1 MAKTKVEQYIFQP
14 GIPVNENR
22 YGMAHDLIKNNV
34 EFICDEVT
42 AWIAEQV
49 KMEPVYPD
57 AVTSITANKEF
68 LKDEVMAWFDIAYP
82 GAHDLTYS
90 VTNAIYTP
98 ATGVMVLTIGSHGFL
113 VGNTIRIATDSLTFT
128 CALDSHATNHTYPRA
143 TGSAAPGGYDFVY
156 NKPIAVTEFSSTT
169 ITVNIGISSD
179 VSAHSYVTSTADCIA
194 SNERHEKCARDTGFN
209 IDAITTDL
217 YSGGNFETRRI
228 AQKYWEGTNTNLGS
242 GSEQTYATLVNDKL
256 KEIING
262 YILSNTAWTT
272 AQDPVVT
279 TQNVSN
285 PVGESNSTN
294 RVTELHKILNDV
306 TVNGIGAL
314 PEVTPSWSHYTYDGE
329 LCERDTR
336 LNLQG
341 DDGTGGILY
350 DLRYGGNEKTRYTA
364 SKYWINATPQ
374 VDGDRT
380 TERFA
385 KNYVRDLI
393 NNFILPQPT
402 TAQVYPYA
410 IALLEANKQY
420 IADEATEWFDA
431 NYPGVHTG
439 TRHAK
444 CIRDTIFNIEAL
456 TSDIYT
462 GSNFQTIEMVH
473 RYWSGTASQLPGGE
487 TVLTTATAHGRSVD
501 DVVEIRGLVLG
512 CPMGSKTYPVSDFTQ
527 GHSANQSFAVRSQ
540 NLTASTF
547 EIFLGTSAIAQTYV
561 KGGTVI
567 PQAGLQQDNRLDIR
581 NFDYDTGS
589 GVATITTM
597 GGATITAEAHGK
609 SKGDLI
615 AVDGAV
621 LSCDMGSKTYPVNS
635 FSTAHSTAQQF
646 TVRATNLTANTF
658 EVFFGTSA
666 IATTYVSGGTIVKD
680 NNVRQAITDFAYDIG
695 PSHSVTAATYTP
707 ATGEMQL
714 TIGAHN
720 FEIGHYVKIAT
731 NSLTFTC
738 ALDGHATNHS
748 YPRAT
753 GSAAPGGYDYFYNK
767 PVEIIGAGAT
777 TITMNVGVSSDV
789 SEHTFVSAT
798 ADCISP
804 VPAANSVTN
813 AVYTPATGVMVLTIG
828 AHDLQLGNQIRIATG
843 SLKFTCE
850 MDSHATTTAYPRA
863 SGSAAPGGYDYA
875 YNTAVTITAIDSTT
889 ITCNVGTSTNTSIHT
904 FVSATPNCIA
914 NDIGSA
920 GKCTITTSGSHNL
933 SINDTIDIR
942 GVIMDCE
949 FGTKVYPA
957 IPHAGIF
964 PVTKVTDTNTLDF
977 YLPPSEID
985 HTYVSGGTIK
995 SATLTNVGSSTIIT
1009 AFAYNN
1015 DQALITI
1022 TSGNHGLVVGD
1033 LVKLTGIVLSC
1044 STGTKTYPDTSVSSG
1059 VYYVYD
1065 VPDIDTFIFGMDR
1078 SNVVHTYVSGGTCQK
1093 VTTATNSTV
1102 NISNFVFDTHAGH
1115 GLSATDNVILRGIVT
1130 DCIYGTKIYPALV
1143 HAGLYPITKTD
1154 TADTFEF
1161 FLNPSNIA
1169 HTYTSGGTVKDIDVT
1184 NVGDAVDITNFIYDN
1199 DLATFTVTTSGIDN
1213 PYNVA
1218 GATYIPTTGVMELTI
1233 GTHDLE
1239 VGNKVN
1245 IEATSLTFTCAF
1257 DNNVSQHSYPRAT
1270 GSAAPGGYDYFYNKP
1285 VEITAI
1291 SADTITMNIGTGNI
1305 KTYTPTAVTYI
1316 PTTGVMEL
1324 TIGTHTLVTGN
1335 YVDIDAGCLNFT
1347 CTFDNNATQSSY
1359 PRATGSAAPGGADYF
1374 YDTPC
1379 RIDSTSATTITL
1391 NVGAGNVKTY
1401 NVSAATYTPT
1411 TGVMQLTIGSHS
1423 LVAGNYIDIAA
1434 NSIVFTCALD
1444 GHATTTGY
1452 PRATGSAAPGGA
1464 DYAYNTPVVIAS
1476 VGATTITINV
1486 GVSSNTSTHTYV
1498 SSTANCISNSNS
1510 HTFTS
1515 ATANCIKN
1523 AEAHTFVSATAD
1535 CVSKAGHGLTVGDKV
1550 KLAGIGMS
1558 CEFGSKIYPENNA
1571 GYFVVYDVP
1580 DVSTFILGTDKSAV
1594 VHTWTGGGTWQKI
1607 TYTVLNQTDV
1617 ADFAFGPSERTYAVA
1632 VNQKTESIIKDYIF
1646 TNTTYPSVQ
1655 SGSTQTI
1662 TANAA
1667 ESGASGRITTLM
1679 DAINNVTVNGL
1690 DYLPT
1695 AGYASVGYTPL
1706 QTATSQYFNS
1716 SSVSESAASA
1726 VITDRFGIIT
1736 DVIENGLDNVPA
1748 LDRAQVSSIRLQ
1760 TRVPTNDLLL
1770 ITDTTVNEVL
1780 FNFTDSEKGA
1790 SCQFITDDQEK
1801 LTKGV
1806 DDDFPKFL
1814 ERTGT
1819 ITTIYLDVNTD
1830 SPTYSP
1836 NARVQL
1842 EANKEFLQ
1850 KETVAWIGNKISTA
1864 ITYPYAKTLIDA
1876 NKEWLADEVM
1886 AWFDLTYPNA
1896 HSTIQHEKCERDT
1909 KFNIDALA
1917 YDIYHGSNTQTRETA
1932 KKYWEGTN
1940 SLLAN
1945 SGGAFTETTNAE
1957 IGYALAVNNKLRDL
1971 IINNVLTNTVY
1982 VTHQSPIITVQ
1993 ITNNNDGETKTVSR
2007 VTDLM
2012 GIITSVI
2019 QSGIS
2024 ALPNSIPAWTDYTY
2038 NGPKCERDVGFQ
2050 LDALIHDIKY
2060 GGNAETYRNAKKYW
2074 IQSTPQI
2081 DGDRSHETF
2090 AKDHVRF
2097 LINDYVF
2104 KNVTYPTLQVG
2115 AQAVSQ
2121 VTVYTAAEA
2130 GVDDRVSD
2138 LFAIINNVITN
2149 GTSSLPVK
2157 DEPKIF
2163 SDTDDIQIFIDQG
2176 DLKVRPYDFG
2186 TDAIERMRVAT
2197 AQSMLDADF
2206 EYGLQPTKWQAIAT
2220 QRGYP
2225 SIYEVPGTDKQVST
2239 VQTDA
2244 STGTGGIG
2252 QSLITVTTIGAHS
2265 IEPGSPITLK
2275 ALENSVAGAARA
2287 EGSFIVSTVPTINT
2301 FTYFA
2306 KSKVGTAN
2314 GQILSTFYTQL
2325 RQAGF
2330 YTGSSIG
2337 NPTFSIISQG
2347 SAGVLYNP
2355 LGSLSG
2361 ADKITWLGEQPEV
2374 GAPMLI
2380 EDGMATALYTYS
2392 GADVLRTAGVYT
2404 NILGTTSSVV
2414 GDVIAPTVNI
2424 TVDGSGAALATIVT
2438 GGRRNAVD
2446 DTITVLDS
2454 LLGGGGAA
2462 DLTFNIQAVVDGAT
2476 QIPSGAQ
2483 VTSILGSGGAIQ
2495 TIQTTAD
2502 VPIGSNSIPV
2512 VNTAGVL
2519 AGHGIDRGDGTAVFV
2534 SSVIGNNINI
2544 DGNTTN
2550 TLVGN
2555 VVTYTGVGGVNYSS
2569 LGYGST
2575 FDISRT
2581 GGVYTV
2587 VINEDGDQ
2595 YETGDVIIA
2604 LGNSLGG
2611 TTPEHDCRI
2620 EITEADTSGDIVTIL
2635 SSGAAFDGSAN
2646 YNAIVGTNSNGV
2658 GTGSLFDISYT
2669 NNTYSVS
2676 LAQPSYINLTG
2687 TNLGGIG
2694 LGASVDI
2701 TMTNNAYSVAINNA
2715 EDNSLDYVVSDRI
2728 RINGTQLGGTTPV
2741 NDAEVVVTS
2750 VDVSTGEIT
2759 GVSVTGTAVDADVTY
2774 INVTYTTGSI
2784 GGVTAN
2790 INIRRVG
2797 TTYEV
2802 NIIGGGSGYT
2812 ASETLNIVGT
2822 ELGGAAPTNN
2832 ASVTIQTVDGSGS
2845 ILTATIGGVAVNVQE
2860 HTNIQS
2866 GLNQL
2871 GTAALLTV
2879 TVNYN
2884 NSYNVVIGNTGGFNY
2899 GVGQKIQL
2907 LGTVFG
2913 NGATPVNDITVT
2925 ISAVT
2930 VTGEITNLS
2939 HTGTSADAT
2948 KNYVLG
2954 DRLEVI
2960 GSFLGGLD
2968 ETNDAGINIT
2978 GIGVGGTIT
2987 TLTIDGAAPDASQTY
3002 VDPAYTTN
3010 SSAGADASFTIT
3022 RLDVAYSALI
3032 VVPGSGYL
3040 AAEFFDIDGALLG
3053 GSTGTNDCRVTVATV
3068 GGSGEI
3074 LTVTVSGTAL
3084 DQQTYYGISQVLGQA
3099 VMKIGAGATW
3109 NVILSGGAFTVT
3121 NANPGTDYN
3130 ASQELKVLGTQM
3142 GGVSPTNDLTITIT
3156 GVSGTGGITTFSHSG
3171 TAPGGTASYTDIGG
3185 TNLPNSGTLATFDVV
3200 RSSGTYNSILI
3211 NDDGVNYVDG
3221 NKIKILG
3228 TSLGGVDVTNDLI
3241 ITITGATT
3249 DGSITSITGI
3259 GTALTGTVVQTYSS
3273 LTMSEATT
3281 VAVAPNS
3288 TIAFAALATAEIT
3301 FGTAHGLVPGDSFII
3316 TIASDSGSNNHTLC
3330 EGPFFAQQVP
3340 TIYKLRYQCRAPG
3353 TIGDVDDIVGNIYP
3367 RPDSFFVHRPYDGG
3381 VMLGTGGPQ
3390 HGAQAIRQSKKYIR
3404 YQSGKGIMYTTGA
3417 LFAPSYDLLNVVANG
3432 LEIGSFITVT
3442 TDDVDHGLQIGG
3454 RIRLLGIETPGFNG
3468 DYTVASITS
3477 ERVFKVVADFKLG
3490 ALIPTLSARA
3500 QVSLL
3505 TWHGATVRSGAFDD
3519 QNGIFIEYDGANF
3532 TCVQRTGTLQLA
3544 GVVSMAVDSNL
3555 CTGVGTRFRDQI
3567 KAGDRIIIK
3576 GMTHVISQITDDTNM
3591 FVTPDFRGVT
3601 PASACKICLVY
3612 DKKTKQDEFN
3622 RDKLDGKGSSGYIV
3636 DVSKMQ
3642 MMGIQYSWYG
3652 AGFIDW
3658 MLRGDNG
3665 EFAFFHRMRNSNINT
3680 EAFMRTGNMPVRYEI
3695 TNEGPN
3701 GKLAK
3706 DIDDNQTSI
3715 PLTDAKYFPSS
3726 GTVYIDGEMIGFTG
3740 VVGDTLTGCT
3750 RAAPM
3755 SNYASGANRTYTAGI
3770 AEPHTAKT
3778 GVPLISNTISPIIS
3792 HWGSAFL
3799 TDGGF
3804 DTDRGYI
3811 FSYASTGNEIS
3822 TTRNTVF
3829 MLRLAPSVSNA
3840 IVGDLGER
3848 ELLNRAQL
3856 LLEGVEVTS
3865 DTSTGG
3871 IVVEGVLN
3879 PQNYPLDPGNI
3890 GWGGLSG
3897 LAAGGQPS
3905 FAQGAPGGSVTWS
3918 TGATQVVRNAT
3929 TTSQLSASAD
3939 SLYNRTYPTTYHYFS
3954 TTEWDGLDDNVV
3966 SGTEIIATGS
3976 PSSGASDFPAGTT
3989 IYDIY
3994 EETWYNRVR
4003 IRTTNNNHS
4012 PITAGEAITFGIGG
4026 DLTYTNYLYFT
4037 KTSWETT
4044 QAVSGTEV
4052 SDAKFPAGTAVSNV
4066 QGPLEFSGTE
4076 YYKVTFSQTS
4086 IATVTAGATV
4096 GFLFGQPPYAQ
4107 PGETVFSFI
4116 ANPGELAN
4124 LDLTGL
4130 KELTNTTLGGRGT
4143 YPNGPDVLAINVYKT
4158 SGAAVNANLILR
4170 WGEAQA

>member
-14 GIPVNENR
+14 GIPIKDNR
-22 YGMAHDLIKNNV
+22 YHMAHDLITNNV

-49 KMEPVYPD
+49 KMEPKYPD
-57 AVTSITANKEF
+57 AYASIVANKEF
-68 LKDEVMAWFDIAYP
+68 LKDEVMSWFDIAYP
-82 GAHDLTYS
+82 GVHDLTY
-90 VTNAIYTP
+90 TATAATYDP
-98 ATGVMVLTIGSHGFL
+98 ATGLLVLTIGSHGFQIGST
-113 VGNTIRIATDSLTFT
+113 VRIATESLTFT
-128 CALDSHATNHTYPRA
+128 CAEDSHATQHSYPRA
-143 TGSAAPGGYDFVY
+143 TGSLAPGGWDYAYLTPV
-156 NKPIAVTEFSSTT
+156 PVTKTTGSTVTVDVGLSSNNTAHT
-169 ITVNIGISSD
+169 F
-179 VSAHSYVTSTADCIA
+179 VSATADGII
-194 SNERHEKCARDTGFN
+194 SNERHEKCERDTGYN

-217 YSGGNFETRRI
+217 YNGGNSKSIETAR
-228 AQKYWEGTNTNLGS
+228 KYWEGTNTNLGS
-242 GSEQTYATLVNDKL
+242 TNEQTYATLVNNKL
-256 KEIING
+256 LEIING
-262 YILSNTAWTT
+262 YILTNTAWTT
-272 AQDPVVT
+272 AQVPPVT
-279 TQNVSN
+279 TQD
-285 PVGESNSTN
+285 VGQPIAESNAKN
-294 RVTELHKILNDV
+294 RVTELHSILNDV
-306 TVNGIGAL
+306 TVNGLDNL
-314 PEVTPSWSHYTYDGE
+314 PAVTPSWSHYTYDGI

-341 DDGTGGILY
+341 LDGTGGILY
-350 DLRYGGNEKTRYTA
+350 DLRYGGNEQTRYTA

-374 VDGDRT
+374 IDGNRSP
-380 TERFA
+380 ELFA

-393 NNFILPQPT
+393 NNFILLQPAS
-402 TAQVYPYA
+402 AQTYPYA
-410 IALLEANKQY
+410 IALLEANKQF
-420 IADEATEWFDA
+420 IADEATAWFDA

-439 TRHAK
+439 TRHTK
-444 CIRDTIFNIEAL
+444 CIRDTKYNIEAL

-462 GSNFQTIEMVH
+462 GSNFKVIDMVH

-487 TVLTTATAHGRSVD
+487 TLLTTAVSHGRTVG
-501 DVVEIRGLVLG
+501 DVVEIRGLVLT
-512 CPMGSKTYPVSDFTQ
+512 CPMGSKTYPVTDFTQ
-527 GHSANQSFAVRSQ
+527 GHSTNQTFAVRTQ

-547 EIFLGTSAIAQTYV
+547 EIYLGTSAVAQTYV
-561 KGGTVI
+561 KGGVVI
-567 PQAGLQQDNRLDIR
+567 PQAGLQLDNRLDIR
-581 NFDYDTGS
+581 NFDYNTGT

-597 GGATITAEAHGK
+597 GGATVTAEAHGR
-609 SKGDLI
+609 SNGDLI

-635 FSTAHSTAQQF
+635 FSTAHSTNQTF
-646 TVRATNLTANTF
+646 TVSANNVTTDTF

-666 IATTYVSGGTIVKD
+666 IATTYVSGGTIVKAG
-680 NNVRQAITDFAYDIG
+680 NIRLPITGFNYTPGAT
-695 PSHSVTAATYTP
+695 HSVSAATYDPTS
-707 ATGEMQL
+707 GVLEI
-714 TIGAHN
+714 TIGSHD
-720 FEIGHYVKIAT
+720 FEIGNNINIGS

-738 ALDGHATNHS
+738 AMDSHATNHTYPRATGS
-748 YPRAT
+748 NAPGGFDYAYNTPVEITAKTSTTISVDVGVSSNTTAHTFVSAIADNITSIPAANSVSNAVYTPGTGLIQLTIGAHSYKIGDTIKIATDSLTFTCAMDSHATNHTYPRAT
-753 GSAAPGGYDYFYNK
+753 GSAAPGGYDY
-767 PVEIIGAGAT
+767 
-777 TITMNVGVSSDV
+777 
-789 SEHTFVSAT
+789 
-798 ADCISP
+798 
-804 VPAANSVTN
+804 
-813 AVYTPATGVMVLTIG
+813 
-828 AHDLQLGNQIRIATG
+828 
-843 SLKFTCE
+843 
-850 MDSHATTTAYPRA
+850 
-863 SGSAAPGGYDYA
+863 A
-875 YNTAVTITAIDSTT
+875 YNTNRTITAVDATS
-889 ITCNVGTSTNTSIHT
+889 ITCNVGTSSNTSAHTFISAKANCITNT
-904 FVSATPNCIA
+904 
-914 NDIGSA
+914 IGSA
-920 GKCTITTSGSHNL
+920 GKCVITAVDHGLTA
-933 SINDTIDIR
+933 NDTIDIR
-942 GVIMDCE
+942 GVVMDCVY
-949 FGTKVYPA
+949 GTKVYPA
-957 IPHAGIF
+957 IPHAGIY
-964 PVTKVTDTNTLDF
+964 PVTKVADANTLDF
-977 YLPPSEID
+977 YLPPSAID
-985 HTYVSGGTIK
+985 HTYVSGGTVK
-995 SATLTNVGSSTIIT
+995 SATLTDVGSSTAVT
-1009 AFAYNN
+1009 AFVYNN

-1022 TSGNHGLVVGD
+1022 TSTSHGLAVGD
-1033 LVKLTGIVLSC
+1033 LVKLAGITLSC
-1044 STGTKTYPDTSVSSG
+1044 STGTKVYPDATVSSG
-1059 VYYVYD
+1059 VFYVYD
-1065 VPDIDTFIFGMDR
+1065 VPDINTIIIGMDR
-1078 SNVVHTYVSGGTCQK
+1078 SNVAHTYVSGGTCQK
-1093 VTTATNSTV
+1093 VTYTTASSV
-1102 NISNFVFDTHAGH
+1102 NISNFVFDTHSGH
-1115 GLSATDNVILRGIVT
+1115 GLTANDNVILRGIVT
-1130 DCIYGTKIYPALV
+1130 DCIYGTKVYPALV

-1169 HTYTSGGTVKDIDVT
+1169 HTYSSGGTVKDITVT
-1184 NVGDAVDITNFIYDN
+1184 NVGDEVNVTNFVYDN
-1199 DLATFTVTTSGIDN
+1199 ELSTFTVTTTGIST
-1213 PYNVA
+1213 PYSVA
-1218 GATYIPTTGVMELTI
+1218 GATYTPTTGVMELTI
-1233 GTHDLE
+1233 GAHSLE
-1239 VGNKVN
+1239 VGDKVN
-1245 IEATSLTFTCAF
+1245 IDTTSLTFTCAF
-1257 DNNVSQHSYPRAT
+1257 DNN
-1270 GSAAPGGYDYFYNKP
+1270 
-1285 VEITAI
+1285 
-1291 SADTITMNIGTGNI
+1291 
-1305 KTYTPTAVTYI
+1305 
-1316 PTTGVMEL
+1316 
-1324 TIGTHTLVTGN
+1324 
-1335 YVDIDAGCLNFT
+1335 
-1347 CTFDNNATQSSY
+1347 ATQHSY

-1374 YDTPC
+1374 YNKPVE
-1379 RIDSTSATTITL
+1379 ITSVTATTITM
-1391 NVGAGNVKTY
+1391 NVG
-1401 NVSAATYTPT
+1401 
-1411 TGVMQLTIGSHS
+1411 I
-1423 LVAGNYIDIAA
+1423 
-1434 NSIVFTCALD
+1434 
-1444 GHATTTGY
+1444 
-1452 PRATGSAAPGGA
+1452 
-1464 DYAYNTPVVIAS
+1464 
-1476 VGATTITINV
+1476 
-1486 GVSSNTSTHTYV
+1486 SSNTTAHTFV
-1498 SSTANCISNSNS
+1498 SATTGCISNSNA

-1515 ATANCIKN
+1515 ALADCISH
-1523 AEAHTFVSATAD
+1523 AEEHTFVSATAD
-1535 CVSKAGHGLTVGDKV
+1535 CIAKAGHGLIVGDIV
-1550 KLAGIGMS
+1550 KIAGIQMS
-1558 CEFGSKIYPENNA
+1558 CEFGSKTYPENNA

-1580 DVSTFILGTDKSAV
+1580 SLNTFVLGSDKSAI
-1594 VHTWTGGGTWQKI
+1594 VHTWTGGGSWQKI
-1607 TYTVLNQTDV
+1607 TYTTNNPTNVSN
-1617 ADFAFGPSERTYAVA
+1617 FAFGPSERTYAVA
-1632 VNQKTESIIKDYIF
+1632 VNQKTEEIINDYIF
-1646 TNTTYPSVQ
+1646 TNTAWTPLQ
-1655 SGSTQTI
+1655 FGSTQTI
-1662 TANAA
+1662 NANNA
-1667 ESGASGRITTLM
+1667 EVGAGARITNLM
-1679 DAINNVTVNGL
+1679 DTINQVTVNGL
-1690 DYLPT
+1690 DYLPSP
-1695 AGYASVGYTPL
+1695 GYATAGYTPL
-1706 QTATSQYFNS
+1706 QTATTQYFAPA
-1716 SSVSESAASA
+1716 SVAESAASA
-1726 VITDRFGIIT
+1726 VVTNRFGIIT

-1780 FNFTDSEKGA
+1780 FNFTDSERGA
-1790 SCQFITDDQEK
+1790 TCKFTTDDQSK

-1830 SPTYSP
+1830 SSTYSP
-1836 NARVQL
+1836 NARIQL
-1842 EANKEFLQ
+1842 EANKIFLQ
-1850 KETVAWIGNKISTA
+1850 KEATAWIGNKISTA
-1864 ITYPYAKTLIDA
+1864 TTYPYAKALIDA

-1886 AWFDLTYPNA
+1886 AWFDITYPTA

-1917 YDIYHGSNTQTRETA
+1917 YDIYHGGNTQTRETA

-1945 SGGAFTETTNAE
+1945 SGGAFTQTTTSE
-1957 IGYALAVNNKLRDL
+1957 ISYAVAVNNKLRDL
-1971 IINNVLTNTVY
+1971 IVNNVLTNTAY
-1982 VTHQSPIITVQ
+1982 TTQQSPVITVQ
-1993 ITNNNDGETKTVSR
+1993 ATTANAGETKTLSR
-2007 VTDLM
+2007 VTDLV
-2012 GIITSVI
+2012 GVLTSVI
-2019 QSGIS
+2019 QNGIGV
-2024 ALPNSIPAWTDYTY
+2024 LPNSIPAWSDYTY

-2050 LDALIHDIKY
+2050 IDALIHDIKY
-2060 GGNAETYRNAKKYW
+2060 GGNAETYRNAEKYW
-2074 IQSTPQI
+2074 VQTTPQI

-2090 AKDHVRF
+2090 AKDHVRY
-2097 LINDYVF
+2097 LINDYIF

-2115 AQAVSQ
+2115 SGAVAQNVI
-2121 VTVYTAAEA
+2121 YTAAEL
-2130 GVDDRVSD
+2130 GVDTRVSE

-2149 GTSSLPVK
+2149 GTGSLPVK
-2157 DEPKIF
+2157 DEPKVF
-2163 SDTDDIQIFIDQG
+2163 ADTDDIQIFIDQG

-2225 SIYEVPGTDKQVST
+2225 SIYEVPGTDKQVQQ

-2252 QSLITVTTIGAHS
+2252 QSLITVTTTGAHG

-2275 ALENSVAGAARA
+2275 ALENSVAGASRA
-2287 EGSFIVSTVPTINT
+2287 EGSFIVSTAPTITT

-2314 GQILSTFYTQL
+2314 GEILSTFYTQL

-2330 YTGSSIG
+2330 YTGASIG
-2337 NPTFSIISQG
+2337 NPTFAILSQG
-2347 SAGVLYNP
+2347 SSGVLYNP
-2355 LGSLSG
+2355 LAALSG
-2361 ADKITWLGEQPEV
+2361 ADKLTWSGSQPEV
-2374 GAPMLI
+2374 GAPMLV
-2380 EDGMATALYTYS
+2380 ENGVATAFYTYS
-2392 GADVLRTAGVYT
+2392 GPDVSRTAGTYT
-2404 NILGTTSSVV
+2404 NIIGTTSSILA
-2414 GDVIAPTVNI
+2414 DVIVPTVNI

-3770 AEPHTAKT
+3770 AESHTAKT

-3905 FAQGAPGGSVTWS
+3905 FAQVAPGGSVTWS

-4066 QGPLEFSGTE
+4066 QGPLEFGGTE

-4086 IATVTAGATV
+4086 IATVAAGATV

-4158 SGAAVNANLILR
+4158 SGAAVDANIILR